1 MGNAWRIRHF
11 QSNIL
16 RDSSG
21 NDCHAVVVSD
31 SDVMEADDLDAVSA
45 IESDTVV
52 TVVVDEAGVTTR
64 MRGRQLTQVQWRLSA
79 WMQL

>member
-16 RDSSG
+16 KDSSG
-21 NDCHAVVVSD
+21 NDCHAVVVAD
-31 SDVMEADDLDAVSA
+31 SDVMEADDLDAVLA

-52 TVVVDEAGVTTR
+52 TVVVDAVTTR